1 VLDVLEILNRAR
13 AARGLPPATT
23 HEVTTAPRE
32 WLRIFHVA
40 DFDRALTVYRQG
52 TILRYSETIQGYTKS
67 TFALG
72 FDQAGKRYPTL
83 AECQRNQS

>member
-1 VLDVLEILNRAR
+1 MSDALEILNRAR

-23 HEVTTAPRE
+23 QEAATAAPE
-32 WLRIFHVA
+32 WLRIFHIA

-52 TILRYSETIQGYTKS
+52 TILRCSETIQGHTKS

-72 FDQAGKRYPTL
+72 FDQSGKRYPTL